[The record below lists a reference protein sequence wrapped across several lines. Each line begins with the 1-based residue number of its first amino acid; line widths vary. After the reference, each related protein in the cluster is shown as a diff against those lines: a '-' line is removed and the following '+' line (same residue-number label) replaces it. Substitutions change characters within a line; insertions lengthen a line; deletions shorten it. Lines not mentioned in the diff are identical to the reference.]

1 MRACCPS
8 IASHFP
14 LLYLTYTTISALA
27 GRSADEKFNRLSTH
41 VFHGISCEVPV
52 GELYDL
58 GVEIGKG
65 EKEVWCIRVQSRVLL
80 QLLTAVCFWDELA
93 HLS

>member
-1 MRACCPS
+1 M
-8 IASHFP
+8 
-14 LLYLTYTTISALA
+14 
-27 GRSADEKFNRLSTH
+27 
-41 VFHGISCEVPV
+41 